1 MIKILLGGSPCTFWS
16 IAQKNNRETEAK
28 GLGWELFK
36 NYLIAKQKFKPD
48 YFLYE
53 NNKRFLRN
61 MKGDIIMSLVAR
73 TNEMYEEV
81 NEMFENLIKL
91 GGGFESIK
99 DMDDES
105 LLAIKKM
112 LKLMDKS
119 KEFSLEMAAK
129 LDKIDSIE
137 RKLDLLLER
146 K

>member
-1 MIKILLGGSPCTFWS
+1 
-16 IAQKNNRETEAK
+16 
-28 GLGWELFK
+28 
-36 NYLIAKQKFKPD
+36 
-48 YFLYE
+48 
-53 NNKRFLRN
+53 

-81 NEMFENLIKL
+81 NEMFENLINSV
-91 GGGFESIK
+91 GGFESIK

-105 LLAIKKM
+105 LLAFKKM

-137 RKLDLLLER
+137 RKLDLLLEQ

>member
-1 MIKILLGGSPCTFWS
+1 
-16 IAQKNNRETEAK
+16 
-28 GLGWELFK
+28 
-36 NYLIAKQKFKPD
+36 
-48 YFLYE
+48 
-53 NNKRFLRN
+53 
-61 MKGDIIMSLVAR
+61 MSLVAR

-81 NEMFENLIKL
+81 NGMFENLMKSV
-91 GGGFESIK
+91 GGFESIK

-105 LLAIKKM
+105 LLAMKKM
-112 LKLMDKS
+112 FKLMDKS

>member
-1 MIKILLGGSPCTFWS
+1 
-16 IAQKNNRETEAK
+16 
-28 GLGWELFK
+28 
-36 NYLIAKQKFKPD
+36 
-48 YFLYE
+48 
-53 NNKRFLRN
+53 

-81 NEMFENLIKL
+81 NGMFENLMKSV
-91 GGGFESIK
+91 GGFESIK

-105 LLAIKKM
+105 LLAMKKM
-112 LKLMDKS
+112 FKLMDKS

>member
-1 MIKILLGGSPCTFWS
+1 
-16 IAQKNNRETEAK
+16 
-28 GLGWELFK
+28 
-36 NYLIAKQKFKPD
+36 
-48 YFLYE
+48 
-53 NNKRFLRN
+53 

-81 NEMFENLIKL
+81 NEMFENLINSV
-91 GGGFESIK
+91 GGFESIK

-105 LLAIKKM
+105 LMAFKKL

>member
-1 MIKILLGGSPCTFWS
+1 
-16 IAQKNNRETEAK
+16 
-28 GLGWELFK
+28 
-36 NYLIAKQKFKPD
+36 
-48 YFLYE
+48 
-53 NNKRFLRN
+53 
-61 MKGDIIMSLVAR
+61 MKGDIIMSLVTR

-81 NEMFENLIKL
+81 NGMFENLIKS

-105 LLAIKKM
+105 LLVFKKM

-137 RKLDLLLER
+137 RKLDLLFER

>member
-1 MIKILLGGSPCTFWS
+1 
-16 IAQKNNRETEAK
+16 
-28 GLGWELFK
+28 
-36 NYLIAKQKFKPD
+36 
-48 YFLYE
+48 
-53 NNKRFLRN
+53 

-81 NEMFENLIKL
+81 NGMFENLMKSV
-91 GGGFESIK
+91 GGFESIK

-105 LLAIKKM
+105 LLAFKK
-112 LKLMDKS
+112 LFKLMDKS

>member
-1 MIKILLGGSPCTFWS
+1 
-16 IAQKNNRETEAK
+16 
-28 GLGWELFK
+28 
-36 NYLIAKQKFKPD
+36 
-48 YFLYE
+48 
-53 NNKRFLRN
+53 
-61 MKGDIIMSLVAR
+61 MSLVAR

-81 NEMFENLIKL
+81 NGMFEDLIKSV
-91 GGGFESIK
+91 GGFESIK
-99 DMDDES
+99 NMDDES
-105 LLAIKKM
+105 LLAMKKL

>member
-1 MIKILLGGSPCTFWS
+1 
-16 IAQKNNRETEAK
+16 
-28 GLGWELFK
+28 
-36 NYLIAKQKFKPD
+36 
-48 YFLYE
+48 
-53 NNKRFLRN
+53 

-81 NEMFENLIKL
+81 NGMFENLIKL

-99 DMDDES
+99 GMDDES

-112 LKLMDKS
+112 FKLMDKS

>member
-1 MIKILLGGSPCTFWS
+1 
-16 IAQKNNRETEAK
+16 
-28 GLGWELFK
+28 
-36 NYLIAKQKFKPD
+36 
-48 YFLYE
+48 
-53 NNKRFLRN
+53 
-61 MKGDIIMSLVAR
+61 MSLVAR

-81 NEMFENLIKL
+81 NEMFENLINSV
-91 GGGFESIK
+91 GGFESIK

-105 LLAIKKM
+105 LLAFKKL

>member
-1 MIKILLGGSPCTFWS
+1 
-16 IAQKNNRETEAK
+16 
-28 GLGWELFK
+28 
-36 NYLIAKQKFKPD
+36 
-48 YFLYE
+48 
-53 NNKRFLRN
+53 

-81 NEMFENLIKL
+81 NGMFENLMKSV
-91 GGGFESIK
+91 GGFESIK

-105 LLAIKKM
+105 LLAMKK
-112 LKLMDKS
+112 LFKLMDKS

>member
-1 MIKILLGGSPCTFWS
+1 
-16 IAQKNNRETEAK
+16 
-28 GLGWELFK
+28 
-36 NYLIAKQKFKPD
+36 
-48 YFLYE
+48 
-53 NNKRFLRN
+53 
-61 MKGDIIMSLVAR
+61 MSLVAR

-81 NEMFENLIKL
+81 NGMFENLMKSV
-91 GGGFESIK
+91 GGFESIK

-105 LLAIKKM
+105 LLAMKK
-112 LKLMDKS
+112 LFKLMDKS

>member
-1 MIKILLGGSPCTFWS
+1 
-16 IAQKNNRETEAK
+16 
-28 GLGWELFK
+28 
-36 NYLIAKQKFKPD
+36 
-48 YFLYE
+48 
-53 NNKRFLRN
+53 
-61 MKGDIIMSLVAR
+61 
-73 TNEMYEEV
+73 
-81 NEMFENLIKL
+81 MFENHIKS

-99 DMDDES
+99 GMDDES

-112 LKLMDKS
+112 FKLMDKS